1 MTFDEITG
9 HKKQKDILLRAISS
23 QHISHA
29 YLFAGPEGIGK
40 RLIATAFIRTL
51 LCEQG
56 TGCGQCS
63 SCLKVEHHNHPDIH
77 FLDAEGSAIKIDQI
91 RELQQVLSLRP
102 LEGDYKICLVDGAE
116 QFTTG
121 AGNALLKTLEEPQS
135 GTIIILITSQPERL
149 LTTIRSRCQKLIFR
163 HLPKQHIAEVL
174 TDKLSLNSTEAKIIA
189 ALADG
194 SFKKALG
201 KNQELFLEKR
211 QKLIQSLSALSAG
224 SIIPTFSFAD
234 ELESDKEILPD
245 ILDIFQAFY
254 RDVLL
259 LSHGRS
265 EEDLVNLDLLDIL
278 NKQSQ
283 LFSTTSLMLKLKAL
297 DAARFHLRRNVNCRL
312 ALEVM
317 LMRIASA

>member
-234 ELESDKEILPD
+234 ELESDKEILPIFLIFFRLFTGTSSCLVMVVQKR
-245 ILDIFQAFY
+245 ILSIWIFWIF
-254 RDVLL
+254 
-259 LSHGRS
+259 
-265 EEDLVNLDLLDIL
+265 
-278 NKQSQ
+278 
-283 LFSTTSLMLKLKAL
+283 
-297 DAARFHLRRNVNCRL
+297 
-312 ALEVM
+312 
-317 LMRIASA
+317 